1 MVARRRWGRWLAGMA
16 VAGLCLPLAPATAG
30 ETVRSAADGSA
41 RPAQIRDVELA
52 YGGLLVGRKLDASG
66 RPVAGAE
73 VSIRTEG
80 HTLASTQSDA
90 EGVFAVAK
98 LRGGVHEIAT
108 DDSVQVCRLW
118 ANGTAP
124 PRTPRSIDVVSG
136 EEVVRGQWGPPPGNH
151 LLQKAKVWATNPLVI
166 GGVVAAAVALPIA
179 LSDDDGP
186 HS

>member
-1 MVARRRWGRWLAGMA
+1 MA
-16 VAGLCLPLAPATAG
+16 VAGLCLPLAPANAQ
-30 ETVRSAADGSA
+30 ESVRSAARSSTP
-41 RPAQIRDVELA
+41 PALVRDVELA
-52 YGGLLVGRKLDASG
+52 YGGLLVGRMLDSSG
-66 RPVAGAE
+66 RPRTDTA
-73 VSIRTEG
+73 VSIRTDSR
-80 HTLASTQSDA
+80 TLASTRTDA
-90 EGVFAVAK
+90 KGVFAVAK

-108 DDSVQVCRLW
+108 DDTMQICRLW

-124 PRTPRSIDVVSG
+124 PHTPQSIEVVSG